1 MGFFR
6 KKEDEEWNIWDDV
19 EFEDDS
25 PPVQPQQIET
35 YNNQEYQNEDY
46 HDRLKKQKKHKK
58 RTFRKKEEYEPII
71 ESDIEPDYLN
81 NPGDQ
86 IYYKDE
92 EEKFQISF
100 VKVGGFLLGAFLIFA
115 VVVGFLSTDFDEN
128 NKAYVVSY
136 DLHYERDYVKQSD
149 NVLEYCEELHEKL
162 PQVMQSMQTN
172 TISSSKQ
179 IEDFQNI
186 LTAKTKELSRYTQI
200 PEMMST
206 YHNDLI
212 TFAMSTQ
219 EMLNSILQNYNSS
232 DYMDWAAAAYTDF
245 ENGLDTL
252 RVLRGEINT
261 IIYRNV
267 YANEQIGGGDKHE

>member
-19 EFEDDS
+19 EFEDDPTPS
-25 PPVQPQQIET
+25 QPQQREN
-35 YNNQEYQNEDY
+35 YNNQEHKNEDY

-58 RTFRKKEEYEPII
+58 RKFRKKEEYQPII
-71 ESDIEPDYLN
+71 ENDVEADYLN

-86 IYYKDE
+86 IYSKYE

-100 VKVGGFLLGAFLIFA
+100 VKVGGFLLGVFMVFA
-115 VVVGFLSTDFDEN
+115 AIVGFISTDFDEN
-128 NKAYVVSY
+128 NKGYVVSY

-149 NVLEYCEELHEKL
+149 TVLEYCEELHEKL

-212 TFAMSTQ
+212 TFALSTQ
-219 EMLNSILQNYNSS
+219 EMLKTVLNSYNSS

-245 ENGLDTL
+245 EKGLDTL
-252 RVLRGEINT
+252 KVLRGEINT

-267 YANEQIGGGDKHE
+267 YSDGELGGGEDNE

>member
-19 EFEDDS
+19 EFEDDPTPS
-25 PPVQPQQIET
+25 QLQQREN
-35 YNNQEYQNEDY
+35 YNNQEHKNEDY

-58 RTFRKKEEYEPII
+58 RKFRKKGEYQPII
-71 ESDIEPDYLN
+71 ENDVEPDYLN

-86 IYYKDE
+86 IYSKYE

-100 VKVGGFLLGAFLIFA
+100 VKVGGFLLGVFMVFA
-115 VVVGFLSTDFDEN
+115 AIVGFISTDFDEN

-149 NVLEYCEELHEKL
+149 TVLEYCEELHEKL

-212 TFAMSTQ
+212 TFALSTQ
-219 EMLNSILQNYNSS
+219 EMLKTVLNSYNSS

-245 ENGLDTL
+245 EKGLDTL
-252 RVLRGEINT
+252 KVLRGEINT

-267 YANEQIGGGDKHE
+267 YFDGELGGGEDNE